1 MKELALFAMLLIAI
15 NADCWKRR
23 KLFRCRNVSNWRKPC
38 GKVSLAKAM
47 NRRSL
52 PHRPTNSTGGWRSIG
67 AIPRAAFLG
76 NRSKWNWIKSTD
88 APSEPARSFPVE
100 DRLAN
105 AIRELARWL
114 RCEIKVWRESMAR
127 SGQKNSA
134 PLCAESNSGSARSEV
149 IKLIRHR
156 LHEPL
161 GPTLL
166 VLQLLLRE
174 ESLSPQGV
182 ALIRMLQRSIKEE
195 VRAIQELL
203 TIIERFIQEPVQ
215 ADSRTEQRLEESSQ
229 SGLS

>member
-1 MKELALFAMLLIAI
+1 MRQIAY
-15 NADCWKRR
+15 
-23 KLFRCRNVSNWRKPC
+23 
-38 GKVSLAKAM
+38 
-47 NRRSL
+47 
-52 PHRPTNSTGGWRSIG
+52 TT
-67 AIPRAAFLG
+67 LG
-76 NRSKWNWIKSTD
+76 NLRNGNRASPASGPSNPQWLEFFWQKLQKLLWVPGFFRSKEAS
-88 APSEPARSFPVE
+88 RC
-100 DRLAN
+100 
-105 AIRELARWL
+105 WL
-114 RCEIKVWRESMAR
+114 PCEIKVWRQSMAR

-161 GPTLL
+161 APTLL

>member
-1 MKELALFAMLLIAI
+1 
-15 NADCWKRR
+15 
-23 KLFRCRNVSNWRKPC
+23 
-38 GKVSLAKAM
+38 
-47 NRRSL
+47 
-52 PHRPTNSTGGWRSIG
+52 
-67 AIPRAAFLG
+67 
-76 NRSKWNWIKSTD
+76 
-88 APSEPARSFPVE
+88 
-100 DRLAN
+100 
-105 AIRELARWL
+105 
-114 RCEIKVWRESMAR
+114 MAR
-127 SGQKNSA
+127 RGQKNCP
-134 PLCAESNSGSARSEV
+134 PLFADTPGGPARTEL

-203 TIIERFIQEPVQ
+203 TIIETFIQEPVD
-215 ADSRTEQRLEESSQ
+215 ADSRAEQGSEEPSP

>member
-1 MKELALFAMLLIAI
+1 M
-15 NADCWKRR
+15 
-23 KLFRCRNVSNWRKPC
+23 
-38 GKVSLAKAM
+38 G
-47 NRRSL
+47 
-52 PHRPTNSTGGWRSIG
+52 
-67 AIPRAAFLG
+67 
-76 NRSKWNWIKSTD
+76 
-88 APSEPARSFPVE
+88 
-100 DRLAN
+100 
-105 AIRELARWL
+105 
-114 RCEIKVWRESMAR
+114 R

-134 PLCAESNSGSARSEV
+134 SLCAEPISGSARSEV

-203 TIIERFIQEPVQ
+203 AIIESLIPEPVQ
-215 ADSRTEQRLEESSQ
+215 ADSRTEQRLEESPNRVCLKCFDARV
-229 SGLS
+229 GE